1 MGKQAFDKKIEALET
16 LRSAPASAATA
27 DQLRKALHD
36 RNNYLASK
44 AAAIVAELGLS
55 DLIPELIAAFERFLI
70 DPAKTDPQCW
80 GKNAIAKAL
89 KDLGHRHPAIYLR
102 GLVHF
107 QPEAVWGGSSDSA
120 ATLRG
125 ACALALVD
133 CPMDDFAILTHLTDR
148 LADPAKPVRIDTAVA
163 IAQLGRPEGALLLRL
178 KALVGDREP
187 EVTGQCFVSLL
198 NLDPRESVG
207 FVGGFLKVPD
217 DEVRSEAAGALA
229 QARQPEAI
237 ELLKQFWEG
246 PLSPELRRALL
257 FSLGASPLAEAADFL
272 VSVLEN
278 ASSEMAAS
286 ALAAL
291 APSRF
296 RTGMRERIAAV
307 VESRGDPSL
316 SQVFEREFRKPMA

>member
-27 DQLRKALHD
+27 DQLRKALRD

-44 AAAIVAELGLS
+44 AAAIIALGLS
-55 DLIPELIAAFERFLI
+55 ELIPELIAAFERFLI

-125 ACALALVD
+125 TCALALVD
-133 CPMDDFAILTHLTDR
+133 CPMDDLAILTHLTDR

-198 NLDPRESVG
+198 NLDPRESIG
-207 FVGGFLKVPD
+207 FVGGFLKVSD
-217 DEVRSEAAGALA
+217 EEVRSEAAGALA

-237 ELLKQFWEG
+237 EILKQFWEG

-257 FSLGASPLAEAADFL
+257 LSLGASPLAEAADFL

-278 ASSEMAAS
+278 ASSEMAAC

-296 RTGMRERIAAV
+296 RTGMRERIAAA
-307 VESRGDPSL
+307 VESRGDPNL
-316 SQVFEREFRKPMA
+316 SRVFEREFQKPMA